1 MEISGPKGLKSVIR
15 YIVLVISLPSVFVH
29 FMEISNLQ
37 GESFKLCLFMP
48 TLFCFKV
55 YWRVDSMNCFV
66 HCKNMCR
73 HMCFHLIMPNKRNP
87 LFYCC
92 SRIRFQIPVFELCK
106 IWIKKLNNYSTTEW
120 FSAKRHKVKHRK
132 SWKLLNWD
140 QLQSDFPSLWMGI
153 SSWEVHNIIGKGQ
166 TNLPTCA
173 KLILS
178 QPFAQ
183 TPGRTKK
190 RQL

>member
-1 MEISGPKGLKSVIR
+1 MSCCSSNVFVQATLHVWDSLFNFWAPSFTFCPLQGMRRNSKSC
-15 YIVLVISLPSVFVH
+15 ISL
-29 FMEISNLQ
+29 NLARAINRNI
-37 GESFKLCLFMP
+37 K
-48 TLFCFKV
+48 
-55 YWRVDSMNCFV
+55 
-66 HCKNMCR
+66 
-73 HMCFHLIMPNKRNP
+73 NKRNP

-166 TNLPTCA
+166 TNLPTWA

>member
-1 MEISGPKGLKSVIR
+1 MHEFLNSCVKSS
-15 YIVLVISLPSVFVH
+15 LVKIIKYYYHSK
-29 FMEISNLQ
+29 IKY
-37 GESFKLCLFMP
+37 KLS
-48 TLFCFKV
+48 T
-55 YWRVDSMNCFV
+55 
-66 HCKNMCR
+66 
-73 HMCFHLIMPNKRNP
+73 NKWNP
-87 LFYCC
+87 LFYC
-92 SRIRFQIPVFELCK
+92 SFRICFQIPVFELCK

-166 TNLPTCA
+166 TNLPTWA

>member
-1 MEISGPKGLKSVIR
+1 MVLIYGKTGPSKIHVLKPKNGSCSW
-15 YIVLVISLPSVFVH
+15 SLH
-29 FMEISNLQ
+29 QAL
-37 GESFKLCLFMP
+37 LF
-48 TLFCFKV
+48 
-55 YWRVDSMNCFV
+55 Y
-66 HCKNMCR
+66 
-73 HMCFHLIMPNKRNP
+73 KRNP
-87 LFYCC
+87 LFYSC
-92 SRIRFQIPVFELCK
+92 SRICFQIPVFELCK
-106 IWIKKLNNYSTTEW
+106 IWIKKSNNYSTTEW

-153 SSWEVHNIIGKGQ
+153 SSWKVHNIIGKGQ

>member
-1 MEISGPKGLKSVIR
+1 MFHGGIL
-15 YIVLVISLPSVFVH
+15 VLNISLKICEFSAKFIKN
-29 FMEISNLQ
+29 FENL
-37 GESFKLCLFMP
+37 
-48 TLFCFKV
+48 
-55 YWRVDSMNCFV
+55 NCF
-66 HCKNMCR
+66 
-73 HMCFHLIMPNKRNP
+73 IINKRNP

-166 TNLPTCA
+166 TNLTTWA

-183 TPGRTKK
+183 TPGRTKNGNFK
-190 RQL
+190 LYI

>member
-1 MEISGPKGLKSVIR
+1 MSFLKYCKFFFPRSWHEIIQKAILASFL
-15 YIVLVISLPSVFVH
+15 SLQA
-29 FMEISNLQ
+29 II
-37 GESFKLCLFMP
+37 K
-48 TLFCFKV
+48 
-55 YWRVDSMNCFV
+55 
-66 HCKNMCR
+66 
-73 HMCFHLIMPNKRNP
+73 NKRNP

-166 TNLPTCA
+166 TNLPTWA

>member
-1 MEISGPKGLKSVIR
+1 MLIWVADFS
-15 YIVLVISLPSVFVH
+15 YIIQTIARFDLRHLDQWIKKPFSYEKLVHQI
-29 FMEISNLQ
+29 
-37 GESFKLCLFMP
+37 
-48 TLFCFKV
+48 
-55 YWRVDSMNCFV
+55 CFV
-66 HCKNMCR
+66 PTIH
-73 HMCFHLIMPNKRNP
+73 NKQNP

-153 SSWEVHNIIGKGQ
+153 SSWEVHNIIRKGQ
-166 TNLPTCA
+166 TNLPTWA

-183 TPGRTKK
+183 TPGRTKNSNFK
-190 RQL
+190 LYI

>member
-1 MEISGPKGLKSVIR
+1 MSYNSCFINF
-15 YIVLVISLPSVFVH
+15 FVWPL
-29 FMEISNLQ
+29 LQ
-37 GESFKLCLFMP
+37 GAPLLIEAGGDQEP
-48 TLFCFKV
+48 PGNT
-55 YWRVDSMNCFV
+55 WRYPMGSKIFL
-66 HCKNMCR
+66 
-73 HMCFHLIMPNKRNP
+73 LILNHKRNP

-92 SRIRFQIPVFELCK
+92 SRICFQIPVFELCK

-166 TNLPTCA
+166 TNLMICA
-173 KLILS
+173 KPKLS
-178 QPFAQ
+178 QRSAQ
-183 TPGRTKK
+183 TPWSNPNGNFR
-190 RQL
+190 LYI

>member
-1 MEISGPKGLKSVIR
+1 MHHISSCHIACVLHCCTLPIQTDQPGKNTLKR
-15 YIVLVISLPSVFVH
+15 
-29 FMEISNLQ
+29 Q
-37 GESFKLCLFMP
+37 GEFIC
-48 TLFCFKV
+48 
-55 YWRVDSMNCFV
+55 
-66 HCKNMCR
+66 
-73 HMCFHLIMPNKRNP
+73 NKRNP

-166 TNLPTCA
+166 TNLPTWA

>member
-1 MEISGPKGLKSVIR
+1 MQIR
-15 YIVLVISLPSVFVH
+15 SAIRSQHQVDWEEFSLFAHDNSCINFQYE
-29 FMEISNLQ
+29 FINKFFTSL
-37 GESFKLCLFMP
+37 SK
-48 TLFCFKV
+48 
-55 YWRVDSMNCFV
+55 Y
-66 HCKNMCR
+66 
-73 HMCFHLIMPNKRNP
+73 NKRNP

-120 FSAKRHKVKHRK
+120 FSAKLHKVKHRK

-166 TNLPTCA
+166 TNLPTCE
-173 KLILS
+173 KLKLS
-178 QPFAQ
+178 QPFTQ
-183 TPGRTKK
+183 TPGRT
-190 RQL
+190 